1 MEYIQLLMLLYFYK
15 NKQNYTLSSII
26 KMLGMDSLSFYEL
39 LNGMI
44 DNGLLE
50 YKNSILRITE
60 KGICKI
66 ESSNISHYDDNDFI
80 MLNINKKEALK
91 LDKIYIPENFIKKL

>member
-1 MEYIQLLMLLYFYK
+1 MLLYFYK

-60 KGICKI
+60 KGIYKI
-66 ESSNISHYDDNDFI
+66 
-80 MLNINKKEALK
+80 
-91 LDKIYIPENFIKKL
+91 